1 MRCLFR
7 RIWFQMKQLP
17 ICCIVLVGINVLMFL
32 ADIFS
37 GYRLTY
43 MGGEQKTAILE
54 QGEYIRLLWAMFLHA
69 DIAHLSNNMIV
80 LFFLGSVLEKE
91 TGHLPFLIIYF
102 LSGLLGN
109 IVSLAVKVMQNSE
122 VMSIGASGAIFG
134 LDGLL
139 LTLVILMPKFRE
151 TMPLAR
157 VFLMILLSVYDGYV
171 ADHVDNA
178 AHLGGLIIG
187 FVTGMIYVVLR
198 QFFSKRKEVTW

>member
-1 MRCLFR
+1 
-7 RIWFQMKQLP
+7 
-17 ICCIVLVGINVLMFL
+17 
-32 ADIFS
+32 
-37 GYRLTY
+37 
-43 MGGEQKTAILE
+43 
-54 QGEYIRLLWAMFLHA
+54 
-69 DIAHLSNNMIV
+69 MIV

-102 LSGLLGN
+102 LSGLGGN

-122 VMSIGASGAIFG
+122 VMSIGASGAVFG

-151 TMPLAR
+151 TMPFAR

-171 ADHVDNA
+171 TDHVDNA
-178 AHLGGLIIG
+178 AHLGGLIVG

>member
-1 MRCLFR
+1 
-7 RIWFQMKQLP
+7 MKQLP
-17 ICCIVLVGINVLMFL
+17 ICCIVLVAINVLMFL
-32 ADIFS
+32 ADVLS
-37 GYRLTY
+37 GYRLTS
-43 MGGEQKTAILE
+43 MGGAQKTVILE

-102 LSGLLGN
+102 LAGLGGN

-122 VMSIGASGAIFG
+122 VMSIGASGAVFG

-171 ADHVDNA
+171 TDHVDNA
-178 AHLGGLIIG
+178 AHLGGLIVG

>member
-1 MRCLFR
+1 MRYLFR
-7 RIWFQMKQLP
+7 RIRFQMKQLP
-17 ICCIVLVGINVLMFL
+17 ICCIVLVAINVLMFL

-37 GYRLTY
+37 GYRLTS
-43 MGGEQKTAILE
+43 MGGAQKTAILE

-102 LSGLLGN
+102 LSGLGGN

-122 VMSIGASGAIFG
+122 VMSIGASGAVFG

-139 LTLVILMPKFRE
+139 LTLVILMP
-151 TMPLAR
+151 
-157 VFLMILLSVYDGYV
+157 
-171 ADHVDNA
+171 
-178 AHLGGLIIG
+178 
-187 FVTGMIYVVLR
+187 
-198 QFFSKRKEVTW
+198 